1 MTRYAMLT
9 HEPERLR
16 LAYGNNGGWSVTP
29 LSSAVEALVW
39 EQRLRKE
46 GVILLDSR
54 GWRFGVEFTLVAA
67 GDPAVTNP
75 PAPATQLWNPMARS
89 T

>member
-16 LAYGNNGGWSVTP
+16 RAHGTNGGWTVTP
-29 LSSAVEALVW
+29 FTSAVEALVW
-39 EQRLRKE
+39 DQRLRKD

-67 GDPAVTNP
+67 RDPMVNSL
-75 PAPATQLWNPMARS
+75 PAPANPAS
-89 T
+89 TSTASST